1 MTKVLVSGA
10 CGFMGKPLT
19 EALLAGGVEVIPLGR
34 EQGDLTHAATWERTP
49 KAEALIHLAGR
60 SYVPDSWRDQ
70 MGFVQGNVVATG
82 HALDYCRNHGARL
95 IFVSAYVY
103 GIPSRLPISEDDQ
116 VRPNNPYALSKRLA
130 EELCAFYAEYREV
143 PVTILRVFN
152 VYGPGQ
158 REEFLIPEIIR
169 QVRTGREIRVK
180 DLSPKRDYI
189 YLDDVVDA
197 MVKALT
203 LPGKF
208 NLLNIG
214 SGQSLSV
221 REIID
226 RIQQASGTTLP
237 IHSDSMERPQEIPD
251 VRADISRATKMLK
264 WHPKYSFS
272 AGIQAILNMEERS

>member
-1 MTKVLVSGA
+1 MTKVLVTGA
-10 CGFMGKPLT
+10 GGFMGKPLIK
-19 EALLAGGVEVIPLGR
+19 ALLAAGVEVIPLGR
-34 EQGDLTHAATWERTP
+34 EQGDLVHATTWERIP
-49 KAEALIHLAGR
+49 KADVLIHLAGR

-70 MGFVQGNVVATG
+70 IGFVQGNVVATG
-82 HALDYCRNHGARL
+82 HALDYCRRHGARL

-103 GIPSRLPISEDDQ
+103 GIPSRLPIREDDP
-116 VRPNNPYALSKRLA
+116 VRPNNPYALSKRMA

-143 PVTILRVFN
+143 PVTVLRVFN

-158 REEFLIPEIIR
+158 RAEFLIPEIIR

-203 LPGKF
+203 LPGKL

-214 SGQSLSV
+214 SGKSLSV

-226 RIQQASGTTLP
+226 QIQQVSGTTLP

-251 VRADISRATKMLK
+251 VRADISRARKMMK
-264 WHPKYSFS
+264 WQPDYDFS